1 MSNKAAFITA
11 AKANP
16 LEVRDAEMPKA
27 GENEVIIKNHAVAVN
42 PVDCASRPPILCT
55 KS

>member
-27 GENEVIIKNHAVAVN
+27 GENEVIIKNHAVAIN
-42 PVDCASRPPILCT
+42 PVDCSSPLP
-55 KS
+55 S